1 MKVVKLKDETRN
13 RGQHKRHDMAPQI
26 RNAFIASLKEAQYMS
41 GKSLPTLM
49 AEWLLEDPYKMLT
62 AISKFNVREGRLDV
76 TNRTAPPNESLP
88 DTLEF
93 LRTIVAEQAARA
105 NEDAGKK

>member
-1 MKVVKLKDETRN
+1 MTANNLTDINRN
-13 RGQHKRHDMAPQI
+13 RGQHKRHDMAPAI
-26 RNAFIASLKEAQYMS
+26 RNAFIAGLKEAQYMT

-49 AEWLLEDPYKMLT
+49 AEWLLEDPKGMLT
-62 AISKFNVREGRLDV
+62 AISKFQVRESKVDV